1 MKYHFQV
8 AKNYSLN
15 GGAKWITALS
25 FYMPF
30 YNVSLLLAKFQ
41 IAKDL
46 LNRRLALW
54 HETWIPRKDS
64 CYPQSQKSSNTTT
77 WIQEW
82 TWASHPQFFLIR
94 TIIRTLTLYSTM
106 TIAQLWSRK
115 AQCNHVSS
123 FMWHI
128 ISAGNLHNTLFSYNF
143 TFSLSSTFIWV
154 FCFNLK
160 NRKSR
165 GRSLTTC
172 IEAYIHLHL
181 KTVKYHLSFRIQY
194 LMAMRFL
201 HTK

>member
-1 MKYHFQV
+1 MKHEFPEKTVVIHNHRSRQTRQLESKSEHELHILNSFWYV
-8 AKNYSLN
+8 PSLEP
-15 GGAKWITALS
+15 G
-25 FYMPF
+25 
-30 YNVSLLLAKFQ
+30 
-41 IAKDL
+41 
-46 LNRRLALW
+46 
-54 HETWIPRKDS
+54 
-64 CYPQSQKSSNTTT
+64 
-77 WIQEW
+77 
-82 TWASHPQFFLIR
+82 
-94 TIIRTLTLYSTM
+94 TLYSTM
-106 TIAQLWSRK
+106 SISQLWSRK

-123 FMWHI
+123 SMWHI